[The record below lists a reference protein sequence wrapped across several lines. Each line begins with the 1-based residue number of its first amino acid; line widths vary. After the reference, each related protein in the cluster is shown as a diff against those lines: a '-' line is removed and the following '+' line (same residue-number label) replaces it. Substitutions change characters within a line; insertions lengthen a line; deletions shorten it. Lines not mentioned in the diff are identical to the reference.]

1 MEMLIT
7 SSWKSEKPI
16 NQMARAFLTP
26 KGLPSDLDLQLE
38 KKKKTRKLQQFR
50 LKAKKSEG

>member
-38 KKKKTRKLQQFR
+38 KKKTRKLQQFR

>member
-1 MEMLIT
+1 MLIT

>member
-1 MEMLIT
+1 MLIT

-38 KKKKTRKLQQFR
+38 KKKNSETATISVEGEEKRR
-50 LKAKKSEG
+50 LN